1 MTYARSAP
9 TTTRVSVAL
18 FGAFEFVFGA
28 FAFANR
34 GLFRAES
41 FANTEPE
48 STGLE
53 PATFAVTGR
62 RSNQLS
68 YDSKKLSKGEPTVR
82 IELTIQLLQSR
93 ALPLG
98 YAGVEPEIGF
108 EPMTYGLQNRC
119 TTTVLFRHVISYT
132 LKS

>member
-1 MTYARSAP
+1 MRMICLSSAP

-28 FAFANR
+28 FAFANT

-41 FANTEPE
+41 FANIGSE

-62 RSNQLS
+62 RSNRLS
-68 YDSKKLSKGEPTVR
+68 YDSRNLSEG
-82 IELTIQLLQSR
+82 
-93 ALPLG
+93 
-98 YAGVEPEIGF
+98 EPEIGF

-119 TTTVLFRHVISYT
+119 TTTVLFRHNNIIYT
-132 LKS
+132 ENQSK